1 MPPLSI
7 LLVLILVVLLYVGRK
22 LEVIAHLI
30 YDGNKELK
38 DKLDG
43 ILVQTDYAST
53 YLAKITEMMEKDRI
67 EGNGN
72 QI

>member
-7 LLVLILVVLLYVGRK
+7 LLVLILIVLLYVCRK

-43 ILVQTDYAST
+43 ILVQTDYASM
-53 YLAKITEMMEKDRI
+53 YLGKITEMMEKDRI

-72 QI
+72 RV